1 MHGRDA
7 AALINGSLMATT
19 IHRRGVQKDGKF
31 IDCHCRISD
40 AVVSSCHFTTEYLE
54 ALGLEL
60 ASLDRHV
67 YEELIVVL
75 RSRLGDGEI
84 TGFGQQP
91 LLVSDGDLYNL
102 FPRIRTTLLFSL
114 LRNMMGKFS
123 YRMATFLKDC

>member
-1 MHGRDA
+1 MNPD
-7 AALINGSLMATT
+7 
-19 IHRRGVQKDGKF
+19 
-31 IDCHCRISD
+31 
-40 AVVSSCHFTTEYLE
+40 LE

-114 LRNMMGKFS
+114 LRNMMGRSFIWDGNIS
-123 YRMATFLKDC
+123 CSVFV